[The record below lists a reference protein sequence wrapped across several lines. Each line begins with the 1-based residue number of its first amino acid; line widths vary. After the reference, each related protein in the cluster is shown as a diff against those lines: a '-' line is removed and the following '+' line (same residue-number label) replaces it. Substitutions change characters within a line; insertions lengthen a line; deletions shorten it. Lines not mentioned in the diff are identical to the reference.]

1 LIGISSWVSPQ
12 KSLWGEHPIASA
24 QFLGLLQ
31 NMKISIRALR
41 NITLLPGSPIL
52 KFDALPR
59 FASTV
64 IPPVLSIIDIDK
76 KSSSRAGLFD
86 Y

>member
-1 LIGISSWVSPQ
+1 
-12 KSLWGEHPIASA
+12 
-24 QFLGLLQ
+24 
-31 NMKISIRALR
+31 MKISIRALR

-64 IPPVLSIIDIDK
+64 TPPALSIIGIDK
-76 KSSSRAGLFD
+76 ESSPRALLFD